1 MKEELTIEEVEKD
14 LTDVAKLLRDDFDEN
29 DEEGIGMGIF
39 TLGLISSVY
48 QQRFNKT
55 EADVEALVSG
65 IVPEL
70 FN

>member
-14 LTDVAKLLRDDFDEN
+14 LKDVAKLLRDDFDEN
-29 DEEGIGMGIF
+29 DEDGIGMGIF

-48 QQRFNKT
+48 QERFNKT
-55 EADVEALVSG
+55 ESDVEALVSG

-70 FN
+70 F

>member
-39 TLGLISSVY
+39 TLGLVASVY

-55 EADVEALVSG
+55 EADVEALVSE

>member
-14 LTDVAKLLRDDFDEN
+14 LKDVAKLLRDYFDEN
-29 DEEGIGMGIF
+29 DENGIGMGIF
-39 TLGLISSVY
+39 TLGLISNVY
-48 QQRFNKT
+48 RQRFNKT

-70 FN
+70 F

>member
-29 DEEGIGMGIF
+29 DEDGIGMGIF

-48 QQRFNKT
+48 QQRFHKT

>member
-14 LTDVAKLLRDDFDEN
+14 LKDVAKLLRDDFDEN
-29 DEEGIGMGIF
+29 DEDGIGMGIF
-39 TLGLISSVY
+39 TLGLVASVY

-55 EADVEALVSG
+55 EDDVKVLVEE

-70 FN
+70 FS